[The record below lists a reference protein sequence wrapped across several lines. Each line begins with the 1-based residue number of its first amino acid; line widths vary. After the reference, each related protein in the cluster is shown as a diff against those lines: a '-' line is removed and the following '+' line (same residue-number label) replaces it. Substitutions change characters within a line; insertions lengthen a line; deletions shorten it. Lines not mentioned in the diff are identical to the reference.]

1 MSYLKSESGFTL
13 LEIILG
19 TAVLGILA
27 VSVMGY
33 WHTSTGALENMHARH
48 VATELAKNS
57 IDELEYEID
66 HLSSGDDF
74 ETVLSNLLNQESG
87 IINNSGLDFDR
98 QVVIPDD
105 APADIPNY
113 NSSSK
118 WRPIKVTVTWY
129 DKEVV
134 LYTIVA
140 DKRN

>member
-33 WHTSTGALENMHARH
+33 WQTSTGALENMHARH

-57 IDELEYEID
+57 IDKLEYEVD

-74 ETVLSNLLNQESG
+74 ETVLNNLINQESG
-87 IINNSGLDFDR
+87 TINSSGLDFNR
-98 QVVIPDD
+98 QVVIPSDS
-105 APADIPNY
+105 PSDIPDY
-113 NSSSK
+113 DSSSR
-118 WRPIKVTVTWY
+118 WRPIKVNVTWY

-140 DKRN
+140 DKRD